1 MEVTIMANVDVTR
14 IAGNIGALNS
24 LLSLQNINSQLST
37 HQARLATGKRLMEAA
52 DDPAGMSMA
61 TTFDIRRQGMKTT
74 LSAIGDAR
82 NLMSTAEGGLTKI
95 QDILIKMRGK
105 ALEAQGDTIGSTE
118 RQAIQTQLRSYRN
131 EINAI
136 VQQTQ
141 WNGTALLNATTGSTA
156 GATTGL
162 NFLTDAAGG
171 LTNFQFTAG
180 TAAGSAGLIATGQ
193 SFYAGDATGTSGT
206 YAGITAANGLAL
218 WDNNLDVTTGSTA
231 ALVATTSANAF
242 QAIDAAVN
250 VVKAGVAQVGSF
262 QARLMF
268 KEDALGVQYAN
279 TESAYNRIMN
289 ANMAEEQVE
298 VSKLTILQQTATASL
313 AQANTAPQFLLQL
326 FR

>member
-1 MEVTIMANVDVTR
+1 MANVDVTR

-61 TTFDIRRQGMKTT
+61 TTFDIRRQGMQTT

-118 RQAIQTQLRSYRN
+118 RQAIQTQLRAYRN

-162 NFLTDAAGG
+162 NFLTDASGG

-180 TAAGSAGLIATGQ
+180 TASGSAGLIATGQ
-193 SFYAGDATGTSGT
+193 SFYAGDTTGASGT
-206 YAGITAANGLAL
+206 YAGVSAANGLAL

-231 ALVATTSANAF
+231 TLVAATSNNTF

-250 VVKAGVAQVGSF
+250 VVKAGVAQVGAF

-268 KEDALGVQYAN
+268 KEDSISVQYAN
-279 TESAYNRIMN
+279 TEAAYNRIMN
-289 ANMAEEQVE
+289 ANMAAEQVE

>member
-1 MEVTIMANVDVTR
+1 MANVDVTR

-52 DDPAGMSMA
+52 DDPSGMSMA
-61 TTFDIRRQGMKTT
+61 TTFDIRRMGMKTT

-95 QDILIKMRGK
+95 KDILIKMRNK
-105 ALEAQGDTIGSTE
+105 ALESQGDTIGTTE
-118 RQAIQTQLRSYRN
+118 KEAIQTQLRAYRD

-136 VQQTQ
+136 AQQTQ
-141 WNGTALLNATTGSTA
+141 WNGTALLNGTATTTATSTA
-156 GATTGL
+156 GL
-162 NFLTDAAGG
+162 NFLTDASGG
-171 LTNFQFTAG
+171 LTNFSFAAGTTAG
-180 TAAGSAGLIATGQ
+180 SGVILAGQ
-193 SFYAGDATGTSGT
+193 SFMAGGTATSGQFAGATGVV
-206 YAGITAANGLAL
+206 GLAL
-218 WDNNLDVTTGSTA
+218 TDANLT
-231 ALVATTSANAF
+231 VATGGSAAAANAF
-242 QAIDAAVN
+242 NAIDSAVN
-250 VVKAGVAQVGSF
+250 IVKAGIAQVGSF

-268 KEDALGVQYAN
+268 KEDALSVQYAN
-279 TESAYNRIMN
+279 TEAAYNRIMN